1 MKTGLFLISIAVL
14 CFTFLFIWIVLIGPV
29 NGQDKTYFNDS
40 TTFAVIAMA
49 VLFIAF
55 VVVTVMVLM

>member
-29 NGQDKTYFNDS
+29 NGQEKTYLKDS
-40 TTFAVIAMA
+40 TTFAIIAMA
-49 VLFIAF
+49 VLLIAF